1 MCDLCSIDPKLVQ
14 AERQRMMKLI
24 DDLERIICFH
34 EQLLEGTEKP
44 HTDEALLMNI
54 VIDRAV
60 TYLAQEWSTT
70 LTEADPYEH
79 RADDFTSS
87 DGATSLTSDSER
99 NPF

>member
-44 HTDEALLMNI
+44 HTNEALLINI
-54 VIDRAV
+54 TIDRAV

-70 LTEADPYEH
+70 FTNEEQYEH
-79 RADDFTSS
+79 RANDNAPE
-87 DGATSLTSDSER
+87 DGTTHDSIDGEAD
-99 NPF
+99 PF

>member
-44 HTDEALLMNI
+44 HTDEALLINI
-54 VIDRAV
+54 PIDRV
-60 TYLAQEWSTT
+60 VNYLTQEWGTT
-70 LTEADPYEH
+70 LQEDDQYEH
-79 RADDFTSS
+79 RASDNAPE
-87 DGATSLTSDSER
+87 DGAPTDSIDSEDD
-99 NPF
+99 PF

>member
-60 TYLAQEWSTT
+60 TYLAQGWSTT

-79 RADDFTSS
+79 RAADNAPE
-87 DGATSLTSDSER
+87 DGSYTDSIDGEGD
-99 NPF
+99 PF